1 MEQNFGT
8 GGLVRA
14 YSDAAIEGLKKLDI
28 IEKSEGI
35 EIKFNISYEEYDILK
50 RNIENFNKNNEKEYI
65 KILDTEYLESI
76 TLKIFLSYDK
86 FNNTKDF
93 EDDIIK
99 GLTIGN
105 LRVLK
110 ESIN

>member
-28 IEKSEGI
+28 VEKSEGMEI
-35 EIKFNISYEEYDILK
+35 ELNISYEEYEILK
-50 RNIENFNKNNEKEYI
+50 RNIKNFNKNNEKEYI

-86 FNNTKDF
+86 FDNIKDF

-99 GLTIGN
+99 GLTIEN